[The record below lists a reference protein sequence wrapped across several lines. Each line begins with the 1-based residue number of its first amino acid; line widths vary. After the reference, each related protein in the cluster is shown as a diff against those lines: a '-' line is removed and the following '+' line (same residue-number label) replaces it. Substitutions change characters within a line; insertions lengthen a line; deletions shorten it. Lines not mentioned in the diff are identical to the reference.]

1 MSKYDIKITKT
12 ALKDINSLSPK
23 LKRKLK
29 EILFEVISDNPYLGK
44 YLVGDLSPHYSYR
57 LNIKDRILYL
67 IDEKK
72 KIVYIKRAKTHY
84 GN

>member
-12 ALKDINSLSPK
+12 ALKDINALSPK

-29 EILFEVISDNPYLGK
+29 EILLEVISDNPYLGK
-44 YLVGDLSPHYSYR
+44 KLVGDLSPHYSYR

>member
-1 MSKYDIKITKT
+1 MANYEIKITKT
-12 ALKDINSLSPK
+12 ALKDINLLSPK
-23 LKRKLK
+23 LKEKLK
-29 EILFEVISDNPYLGK
+29 SILIEIISDNPYIGK
-44 YLVGDLSPHYSYR
+44 KLVGDLSPHYSYR

-67 IDEKK
+67 INEEK

>member
-1 MSKYDIKITKT
+1 MSNYDIKITRT
-12 ALKDINSLSPK
+12 ALKDINLLTPK
-23 LKRKLK
+23 LKKKLNNILI
-29 EILFEVISDNPYLGK
+29 EIISDNPYLGK
-44 YLVGDLSPHYSYR
+44 KLVGDLSPHYSYR

-72 KIVYIKRAKTHY
+72 NIVYIKRPKTHY

>member
-1 MSKYDIKITKT
+1 MSKYDIKTTKT

-29 EILFEVISDNPYLGK
+29 EILLEVISDNPYLGK
-44 YLVGDLSPHYSYR
+44 KLVGDLSPHYSYR

>member
-1 MSKYDIKITKT
+1 MSKYDIKTTKT
-12 ALKDINSLSPK
+12 AVKDINSLSPK
-23 LKRKLK
+23 LKKKLK
-29 EILFEVISDNPYLGK
+29 EILVEVISENPYLGK
-44 YLVGDLSPHYSYR
+44 KLVGDLSPHYSYR